1 MEWLKKRV
9 NMRVLSV
16 FLLVIAIPVI
26 VYSAWNV
33 RAVHVCVVRQ
43 QEIEQSRRMCEANSQ
58 NLANAS
64 DYLTEEVWR
73 FVATGDMENLNN
85 YWDEVDNIRNR
96 DKAIKELET
105 LKLTDEEMELVNI
118 AKAESMRLV
127 AESIGMKTEEM
138 PPQVASVELTALES
152 RMTAE
157 EKRASAADYIFGA
170 EYEAGKA
177 LITDSLNRFRRMLR
191 SRKDEEV
198 KAAMAET
205 ERALALAQS
214 DNAAVLLMLAAALVS
229 FYLLV
234 MKPFLKYSV
243 ALRRADGASPVQLV
257 PAGSA
262 EVREFASV
270 FNHVYS
276 QWQEQ
281 NERLKE
287 LNAIDSLTG
296 AANRET
302 LYRYLEDLIGKKQGN
317 IGVFMLDIDSFKA
330 IVEPVTEWYIGELKK
345 QGYKDAE
352 ELVAAFK

>member
-118 AKAESMRLV
+118 AKAESDLLIDGEAKAMRLV

-214 DNAAVLLMLAAALVS
+214 DNAAVLLLLAAALVS

-262 EVREFASV
+262 EVGVCLRVQSRIQPVA
-270 FNHVYS
+270 
-276 QWQEQ
+276 
-281 NERLKE
+281 
-287 LNAIDSLTG
+287 G
-296 AANRET
+296 AE
-302 LYRYLEDLIGKKQGN
+302 
-317 IGVFMLDIDSFKA
+317 
-330 IVEPVTEWYIGELKK
+330 
-345 QGYKDAE
+345 
-352 ELVAAFK
+352 

>member
-1 MEWLKKRV
+1 MEWLKKRI

-73 FVATGDMENLNN
+73 FVATGDTENLNN
-85 YWDEVDNIRNR
+85 YWNEVDNIRNR

-118 AKAESMRLV
+118 AKAESDLLIDGEAKAMRLV

-214 DNAAVLLMLAAALVS
+214 DNAAVLPVS
-229 FYLLV
+229 YTHLTL
-234 MKPFLKYSV
+234 PTT
-243 ALRRADGASPVQLV
+243 
-257 PAGSA
+257 
-262 EVREFASV
+262 
-270 FNHVYS
+270 
-276 QWQEQ
+276 
-281 NERLKE
+281 ER
-287 LNAIDSLTG
+287 
-296 AANRET
+296 
-302 LYRYLEDLIGKKQGN
+302 
-317 IGVFMLDIDSFKA
+317 V
-330 IVEPVTEWYIGELKK
+330 
-345 QGYKDAE
+345 
-352 ELVAAFK
+352 

>member
-1 MEWLKKRV
+1 MEWLKKRI

-73 FVATGDMENLNN
+73 FVATGDTENLNN
-85 YWDEVDNIRNR
+85 YWNEVDNIRNR

-118 AKAESMRLV
+118 AKAESDLLIDGEAKAMRLV

-157 EKRASAADYIFGA
+157 EKRAAAADYIFGA
-170 EYEAGKA
+170 EYEAGKD

-214 DNAAVLLMLAAALVS
+214 DNAAVLLLLAAALVS

-234 MKPFLKYSV
+234 LKPFLKYSV
-243 ALRRADGASPVQLV
+243 ALRRADGTSPVQLV

-262 EVREFASV
+262 EVREFA
-270 FNHVYS
+270 
-276 QWQEQ
+276 
-281 NERLKE
+281 L
-287 LNAIDSLTG
+287 SL
-296 AANRET
+296 
-302 LYRYLEDLIGKKQGN
+302 IH
-317 IGVFMLDIDSFKA
+317 I
-330 IVEPVTEWYIGELKK
+330 
-345 QGYKDAE
+345 
-352 ELVAAFK
+352 